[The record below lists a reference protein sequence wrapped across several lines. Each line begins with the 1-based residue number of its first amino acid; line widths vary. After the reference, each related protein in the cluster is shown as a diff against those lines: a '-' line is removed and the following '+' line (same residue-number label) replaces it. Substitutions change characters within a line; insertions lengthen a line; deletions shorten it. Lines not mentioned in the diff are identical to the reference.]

1 MAWYSQTHWRV
12 LCALALGLVY
22 GVVAALAG
30 WGDFTADWIEPFG
43 TIFLRLLL
51 LIAVPLVLASLITG
65 IASLS
70 DLQKLSRIGGKTIL
84 LYVGTTLV
92 ALVIGLGVVNLISPG
107 RTVPD
112 AVRERLQKTYRSDLE
127 ARDLAAA
134 GARSR
139 GPLQALVDVVPD
151 NILGAATDN
160 RRMLSIVFVAFLVG
174 TALMLVPKRK
184 ARPLLEF
191 FESVDAVIVK
201 IVELVIIF
209 APVGVF
215 ALIAGTVTSVAGDD
229 PRDVAELLA
238 ALGLYCFTA
247 VLGMAIHMLVTY
259 PVLLKLFTPMRL
271 SHFFPGIVQAQL
283 VAFSTSS
290 SAATLPVTMRAT
302 QLNLG
307 VSDEVASFV
316 LPLGATINMDGTAL
330 YQAVA
335 AVFIAQTLGIELD
348 LAAQATIVFMA
359 LLASIGT
366 AAVPS
371 AGVVMLVI
379 ILEAIGVP
387 VAGIALILG
396 VDRILDMCRTA
407 TNVTGDATVALIIA
421 ASENQLFPTPVN
433 SVDVVEGTRPES
445 MEPRS

>member
-112 AVRERLQKTYRSDLE
+112 AVRERLQETYRSDLE

-259 PVLLKLFTPMRL
+259 PVLLKLFTRCASVTSFLASSRRSLSRSPRHRARRHCRSRCEPRNSILACRMRSRRSCSRL
-271 SHFFPGIVQAQL
+271 GQRSIWTVPRYIRRWRR
-283 VAFSTSS
+283 SS
-290 SAATLPVTMRAT
+290 SPRRWGSSSIWRLKPRSCSWRSWRRSEQQQCPAPVWSCSSSSSRRSASGRRDRADPRRRPDPGHVSHRHERHRRRDRGIDHRS
-302 QLNLG
+302 QREPA
-307 VSDEVASFV
+307 VSDAS
-316 LPLGATINMDGTAL
+316 
-330 YQAVA
+330 Q
-335 AVFIAQTLGIELD
+335 
-348 LAAQATIVFMA
+348 
-359 LLASIGT
+359 
-366 AAVPS
+366 
-371 AGVVMLVI
+371 
-379 ILEAIGVP
+379 
-387 VAGIALILG
+387 
-396 VDRILDMCRTA
+396 
-407 TNVTGDATVALIIA
+407 
-421 ASENQLFPTPVN
+421 
-433 SVDVVEGTRPES
+433 
-445 MEPRS
+445 